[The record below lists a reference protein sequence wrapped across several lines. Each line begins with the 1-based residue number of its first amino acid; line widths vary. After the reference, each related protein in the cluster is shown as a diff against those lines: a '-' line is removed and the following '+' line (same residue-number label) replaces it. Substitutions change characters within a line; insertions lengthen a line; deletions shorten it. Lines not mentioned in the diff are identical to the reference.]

1 MLQFAYN
8 EMSFMLI
15 RLLQNFSS
23 ITLSP
28 ESQEPTCRPPGAWA
42 RGEGRQAI
50 EQFYP
55 RNHLT
60 LYAKV
65 WTHTLPCLEC

>member
-1 MLQFAYN
+1 
-8 EMSFMLI
+8 MSFILI
-15 RLLQNFSS
+15 RLLQSFSS

-28 ESQEPTCRPPGAWA
+28 ESQDPACRPPAAWA

-50 EQFYP
+50 EQFHP

-60 LYAKV
+60 MYAKV
-65 WTHTLPCLEC
+65 WYHSVVS